1 MARTVSGKASK
12 IVSPGPVNEL
22 REIERRNCAALV
34 RLIDRLG
41 MTLDVNEIA
50 RLFLSCVSEELKVKR
65 AVLYLAASD
74 RMRLELF
81 ASIGLAE
88 GAAPGCIPRDSG
100 FMRWLSESGGAEH
113 IDEFFSEGG
122 DAAGDEEEMIRPFVT
137 AGFAHAFAM
146 THRDDCVGVIFY
158 GGAIAGGGFG
168 QYDEELLGM
177 LARVFLASAE
187 KSCICN
193 AAVASRTAHER
204 FSDER
209 REFILHASNE
219 VRTPLGVLKSTLWS
233 LEPDQ
238 VDEQILVDMAR
249 DALARLEA
257 KVEYLLS
264 VGDIEL
270 AGTESRLEST
280 EVSSIVEDVLR
291 EALPELE
298 EKQVHVDVDD
308 RTGYRKALI
317 DPGKIA
323 IAIRSIIESAL
334 RFVDRGGNIAITIR
348 VSDVPPASED
358 GLEIAGSTLGGDGPS
373 SMPFPGACATG
384 DGGGSSATK
393 RLHGAEGVSYIVIS
407 VKNDGIGISA
417 AEVSSLADPFAMA
430 AGSTDPGIR
439 ELGIGLSVSRRIV
452 AGHGGSIY
460 CKSDL
465 GQGAQFSIW
474 LPLNA

>member
-1 MARTVSGKASK
+1 MARTVSGKTAKLAS
-12 IVSPGPVNEL
+12 SRPVTDP

-34 RLIDRLG
+34 RLIDMLG
-41 MTLDVNEIA
+41 ATFDVSEIA

-65 AVLYLAASD
+65 AVLCLAAGE
-74 RMRLELF
+74 RMWFEPY
-81 ASIGLAE
+81 ASVGLAE
-88 GAAPGCIPRDSG
+88 GAGLARIPRDSG
-100 FMRWLSESGGAEH
+100 FVRWLSESGGPAH
-113 IDEFFSEGG
+113 IDAFFTDGG
-122 DAAGDEEEMIRPFVT
+122 VAAGDEEEMIRPFVA

-146 THRDDCVGVIFY
+146 THRDDCMGVLFY
-158 GGAIAGGGFG
+158 GGAAAGGDFG
-168 QYDEELLGM
+168 TCDEELLGM

-187 KSCICN
+187 KASMYN
-193 AAVASRTAHER
+193 AAVASTAEIER

-209 REFILHASNE
+209 REFIVHASNK
-219 VRTPLGVLKSTLWS
+219 VRTPLAVLKSTLWS

-238 VDEQILVDMAR
+238 VGERVLVDMAK
-249 DALARLEA
+249 DALARLET
-257 KVEYLLS
+257 KVEYMLS

-270 AGTESRLEST
+270 ARPESRLESS

-323 IAIRSIIESAL
+323 IAIRSILESAL
-334 RFVDRGGNIAITIR
+334 AFVDRGGNIAITIR
-348 VSDVPPASED
+348 VSDVPPGSAD
-358 GLEIAGSTLGGDGPS
+358 GLEIAGALTH
-373 SMPFPGACATG
+373 
-384 DGGGSSATK
+384 ATK
-393 RLHGAEGVSYIVIS
+393 HRHGAEGVSYIVIS

-417 AEVSSLADPFAMA
+417 AEISALADPFTIA
-430 AGSTDPGIR
+430 AGSADPSVR
-439 ELGIGLSVSRRIV
+439 ELGIGLSVSRRMV
-452 AGHGGSIY
+452 AAHGGAIY